1 MYDACDKLARRPLP
15 DCSDLDSSDFEREA
29 RMYTAASK
37 ERDAL
42 SRLIAVKVLYP
53 PQSEPPFSRFARRD
67 PTSVCA

>member
-1 MYDACDKLARRPLP
+1 MYDACDRLARRPLP
-15 DCSDLDSSDFEREA
+15 DRSDLNSSDFEREA

-42 SRLIAVKVLYP
+42 SRLISVKVLCP
-53 PQSEPPFSRFARRD
+53 PPGLPPFSLFARRD